1 MPKSWTVSRLTFA
14 QRRGRDLRLPVLDAG
29 QYLVEAMQILGP
41 LRPGLAEARATDW
54 PEIAAFAGATERLS
68 EPWEIETLAAM
79 CAGYCAALKAGE
91 DPLAIA
97 PVDLDDSTAG

>member
-1 MPKSWTVSRLTFA
+1 MPKSWKVSRLAFA
-14 QRRGRDLRLPVLDAG
+14 RQRGRELRLPVLDAG
-29 QYLVEAMQILGP
+29 QYLIEAMQILGP
-41 LRPGLAEARATDW
+41 IRPGLAEARATDW
-54 PEIAAFAGATERLS
+54 PEILGFARGTERLT

-79 CAGYCAALKAGE
+79 CAGYCAALRAGE

>member
-1 MPKSWTVSRLTFA
+1 VSRLTFA
-14 QRRGRDLRLPVLDAG
+14 QKRGRDLRLPVLDAG
-29 QYLVEAMQILGP
+29 RYLIEAMQLVGP
-41 LRPGLAEARATDW
+41 MRPGLAEARATDW
-54 PEIAAFAGATERLS
+54 PEIEAFARATERLS

>member
-54 PEIAAFAGATERLS
+54 PEIAAFARATERLS

-97 PVDLDDSTAG
+97 PVDEDDTAAG

>member
-1 MPKSWTVSRLTFA
+1 MPKSWKVSRLAFA
-14 QRRGRDLRLPVLDAG
+14 RQRGRELRLPVLDAG
-29 QYLVEAMQILGP
+29 QYLVEAMQLLGP
-41 LRPGLAEARATDW
+41 IRSGLAEARATDW
-54 PEIAAFAGATERLS
+54 PEIEPFARATERLS

-97 PVDLDDSTAG
+97 PVDVDDSTAG

>member
-1 MPKSWTVSRLTFA
+1 MSRLTFA

-54 PEIAAFAGATERLS
+54 PEIAAFAHATERLS

-97 PVDLDDSTAG
+97 PVDEDDTTAG